1 MEWTAFFE
9 VLAEVAKQQDAV
21 NVTVSDTLAGL
32 QATDAALLTMLTHL
46 WWTMIALGVMVGYL
60 AGDRWWE
67 KFKRRRVIDT
77 KWH

>member
-32 QATDAALLTMLTHL
+32 QATDAALLRMVTRIDWTTIVLSVVVSGLVVDRL
-46 WWTMIALGVMVGYL
+46 WQVL
-60 AGDRWWE
+60 
-67 KFKRRRVIDT
+67 RRRMIET
-77 KWH
+77 TWH

>member
-32 QATDAALLTMLTHL
+32 QATDAALLRMVTRIDWTTIVLSVVVSGLVVDRL
-46 WWTMIALGVMVGYL
+46 WQVL
-60 AGDRWWE
+60 
-67 KFKRRRVIDT
+67 RRRMI
-77 KWH
+77 

>member
-32 QATDAALLTMLTHL
+32 QATDAALLRMVTRIDWTTIVLSVGVSGLVVDRL
-46 WWTMIALGVMVGYL
+46 WQGL
-60 AGDRWWE
+60 
-67 KFKRRRVIDT
+67 RRRMIET
-77 KWH
+77 TWH

>member
-32 QATDAALLTMLTHL
+32 QATDAALLRMVTRIDWTTIVLSVGVSGLVVDRL
-46 WWTMIALGVMVGYL
+46 WQVL
-60 AGDRWWE
+60 
-67 KFKRRRVIDT
+67 RRRMI
-77 KWH
+77 